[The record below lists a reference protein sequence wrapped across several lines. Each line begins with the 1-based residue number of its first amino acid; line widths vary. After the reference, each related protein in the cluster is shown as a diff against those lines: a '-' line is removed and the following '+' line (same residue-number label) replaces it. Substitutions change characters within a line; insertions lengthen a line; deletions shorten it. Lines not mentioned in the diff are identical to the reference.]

1 MYVQLLNAA
10 TATNGA
16 PSLSSHGFA
25 LQTPAASVNIAG
37 DKGLLLVH
45 STAGS
50 DTMAVTI
57 RLWGYLAIS
66 AAWHPLGPGGAS
78 TKEII
83 NNGNSC
89 PETGTDTVAHAEV
102 VGGLENLQRLYAE
115 ITAITGTDT
124 AISG

>member
-57 RLWGYLAIS
+57 RLWGYSAIS
-66 AAWHPLGPGGAS
+66 P
-78 TKEII
+78 KR
-83 NNGNSC
+83 
-89 PETGTDTVAHAEV
+89 
-102 VGGLENLQRLYAE
+102 GLIQWRTPRSSAVSR
-115 ITAITGTDT
+115 
-124 AISG
+124 ISSVSMRKSPPSPARTPPSVDGW